1 MRNHIRLLF
10 FITTF
15 FVFYI
20 SYGQDSDMNNLVNH
34 NEGYQCM
41 GKSMKCV
48 KLTSDFDG
56 LIDDCLRTRMPSY
69 KFLKKWAKKNPKEF
83 SYYMPL
89 LIFSCR
95 KENDGKIKIY
105 VDFWYFDRNIYHNV
119 PLLFYKDQLPCLLE
133 GDYLS
138 EWIES
143 TKIVELRHCIDCQ
156 KKSYNTEAIIE
167 CPSISMELSYDTNN
181 HSMFVKQYAQIW
193 EFEKEVFLKRFGL
206 TSLLG
211 KTNDPF
217 YSFNENEKLKNKV
230 EKIQSLS
237 ESAIQRPF
245 LKTVFLQ
252 VAIDKHGRIE
262 KAEHINVYELGC
274 IDNHLT
280 EKEKNIIR
288 EIAYSSLPQVRF
300 SDSHKKRRLYSLML
314 EINTA
319 KKKIRLSPPAP

>member
-10 FITTF
+10 SITTF
-15 FVFYI
+15 YVFYI

-48 KLTSDFDG
+48 KLTSDFAG
-56 LIDDCLRTRMPSY
+56 LIDDCLRTRLPSY
-69 KFLKKWAKKNPKEF
+69 KFLKKWADKNPAEF

-89 LIFSCR
+89 LIFSCT
-95 KENDGKIKIY
+95 KKDDGQINII
-105 VDFWYFDRNIYHNV
+105 VNFWYYDRNIFHNV
-119 PLLFYKDQLPCLLE
+119 PLLFYKGQLPCLLE

-156 KKSYNTEAIIE
+156 KKLYNTEAIIE
-167 CPSISMELSYDTNN
+167 CPSICMELSYDTNH
-181 HSMFVKQYAQIW
+181 HSMFVEQYAQIW
-193 EFEKEVFLKRFGL
+193 EFEQEVFLKRFGL
-206 TSLLG
+206 TSLLRE
-211 KTNDPF
+211 TNSPF
-217 YSFNENEKLKNKV
+217 YSFNENDKLKNNV

-245 LKTVFLQ
+245 WKTVFLQ
-252 VAIDKHGRIE
+252 VAIDKQGRIE
-262 KAEHINVYELGC
+262 KVEHINVYELGC
-274 IDNHLT
+274 IYNHLT

-288 EIAYSSLPQVRF
+288 EIAFSNLQQVQF
-300 SDSHKKRRLYSLML
+300 SDSRKKRRLYSLML

-319 KKKIRLSPPAP
+319 KKRVRSSSAP